1 MRSLLQDVRYA
12 LRQLFKS
19 PGFAATAILS
29 LACGI
34 AATSAVFSVV
44 WGVVMNPYPY
54 AAPDR
59 MVHFAL
65 GGATANGYNGVAIT
79 ATQWQQLRKVPA
91 IEDSVLMNFKNM
103 TITGSDLP
111 EDVHSTLMT
120 SNGFNFFGVPTLLGR
135 GILPSDASDDR
146 DPQPILVISYKFWQR
161 HFNGDPTL
169 IGKTIQLDHQPYN
182 VVGVAAKRFTW
193 GDADVY
199 LPMKTTAGTDAY
211 QVEARLKP
219 GVSHHLA
226 EQQLQPL
233 LTQFEKDTPRN
244 FPPNPGPLT
253 VIGLNDQF
261 MKAIGPSLALL
272 FGAVLLL
279 LAIGCGNV
287 SILLLARGVARE
299 HEFAVRAAIGASR
312 ARIVRQLLTEALLL
326 SVTGATLG
334 VLFAYKLLAGIIA
347 LLPQYSFPHEA
358 AFAINLPVLAFSVV
372 VSLLTGIF
380 FGLWPA
386 LRLSRP
392 DVREAMQTGTRKVA
406 GTVSGRALHNALIA
420 GQIALTL
427 LLLSAA
433 GAAVQ
438 SFLKLAHTPL
448 GYDPHNTMSIGLP
461 IRESA
466 YSTLPARIAYVELL
480 RNKIAEIPGV
490 RMVAISAN
498 ATPPNNG
505 LNSPIELLGQPSSQD
520 RKARINF
527 VSEEYF
533 PLLKIS
539 LLQGRL
545 WTESENHNANSVAV
559 INQTFA
565 HKYFPNG
572 DAIGHSLTI
581 GALKNAPPEVTP
593 QPSATGWIQI
603 IGVTEDKL
611 DDGLRNPVAP
621 EAFIPYTLAM
631 WGYTQ
636 FLVHTDGPPTAMI
649 HTIGQQVASVDH
661 DQQIG
666 QSVLDLEHWISTQP
680 EYAQGQLLSWL
691 FAGFAILAL
700 LLAAVGLYSVVSYTV
715 SQRTNE
721 FGIRM
726 ALGAPRGSV
735 LELVARSAITSVG
748 IGVAIGILLTILL
761 QKGLAHWAAATNQ
774 TLTPLLFAVAILASV
789 VLIASGIP
797 ARRATQ
803 VEPMEAL
810 RYE

>member
-1 MRSLLQDVRYA
+1 MSSLIQDIRYA
-12 LRQLFKS
+12 IRQLLKS
-19 PGFAATAILS
+19 PGFAITAILS
-29 LACGI
+29 LVCGI

-65 GGATANGYNGVAIT
+65 GGATAGGYQNVQLT
-79 ATQWQQLRKVPA
+79 APQWQQLRQLPA
-91 IEDSVLMNFKNM
+91 IEDSILLAFKRF

-111 EDVHSTLMT
+111 EDVQGTQMT
-120 SNGFNFFGVPTLLGR
+120 SNASNFFGVPALIGR
-135 GILPSDASDDR
+135 GLLPSDASDDR
-146 DPQPILVISYKFWQR
+146 DPQPIVVLGYKFWQR
-161 HFNGDPTL
+161 RFNGDPAIL
-169 IGKTIQLDHQPYN
+169 GKTIQLDHQPYN
-182 VVGVAAKRFTW
+182 VVGVAAKRFVW
-193 GDADVY
+193 NDADVY
-199 LPMKTTAGTDAY
+199 LPLKTTAGADAY
-211 QVEARLKP
+211 TVEARLKP

-226 EQQLQPL
+226 EQQMQPL

-244 FPPNPGPLT
+244 FGPKPGPLT
-253 VIGLNDQF
+253 IIGLNDQF

-326 SVTGATLG
+326 SVTGAALG
-334 VLFAYKLLAGIIA
+334 VLLAYRLLAGIIA
-347 LLPQYSFPHEA
+347 LLPEYSFPHEA
-358 AFAINLPVLAFSVV
+358 AFAINLPVLSFSVAV
-372 VSLLTGIF
+372 ALLTGIF

-406 GTVSGRALHNALIA
+406 GTVSGRALHSALIA

-438 SFLKLAHTPL
+438 SFLKLAHTHL
-448 GYDPHNTMSIGLP
+448 GYDPHNTMSLGIPL
-461 IRESA
+461 RDS
-466 YSTLPARIAYVELL
+466 YSTLTARSAYVELL
-480 RNKIAEIPGV
+480 RNKVAEIPGIN
-490 RMVAISAN
+490 MVAVSAN

-505 LNSPIELLGQPSSQD
+505 LETPMELLGQPSSEDQKV
-520 RKARINF
+520 RLNF

-545 WTESENHNANSVAV
+545 WTEAENHNANLVAV
-559 INQTFA
+559 INETFA
-565 HKYFPNG
+565 HKYFPKG
-572 DAIGHSLTI
+572 DAIGHSI
-581 GALKNAPPEVTP
+581 QVKALKDPPSFVTT
-593 QPSATGWIQI
+593 QTGASGWLQI

-611 DDGLRNPVAP
+611 DDGMSNPVVP
-621 EAFIPYTLAM
+621 EVSIPYTLAM

-636 FLVHTDGPPTAMI
+636 FLVRTDGPPAAMI
-649 HTIGQQVASVDH
+649 HTIGLQVASVDH

-666 QSVLDLEHWISTQP
+666 STVRDLEHWISTQP

-691 FAGFAILAL
+691 FAGFAVLAL

-735 LELVARSAITSVG
+735 LELVVRSAITSVG
-748 IGVAIGILLTILL
+748 TGVAVGILLTILL
-761 QKGLAHWAAATNQ
+761 QKGLAHWATATNQ
-774 TLTPLLFAVAILASV
+774 TFAPLLYAIAILASV

-803 VEPMEAL
+803 IEPMEAL